1 MAVGKKIKAAAGSGV
16 MKKISQW
23 AWGKIIKRS
32 FLVIVLLL
40 LGGLLFNLDRLG
52 NTGINLLKYKEY
64 LPGFIVKFLP
74 GGSAEFGAAIPEQ
87 ILNGQV
93 IEIYDGDT
101 ITLLTTDANGL
112 EKKYKVRFFGIDAP
126 EADQEYGIES
136 RDALREKILGK
147 QVRVIVVSVDRYGRS
162 VGKVMLGARYI
173 NLEMAGEGNAWYYP
187 DYAAKE
193 YDLSNAEKDARTR
206 KSGLWSGNSPQKP
219 WLYRKEKR

>member
-1 MAVGKKIKAAAGSGV
+1 MAKAKKAVSTAKSVAKKVAGG
-16 MKKISQW
+16 
-23 AWGKIIKRS
+23 AFGKIFKRS
-32 FLVIVLLL
+32 FLMILLVA
-40 LGGLLFNLDRLG
+40 LGGVLFNLDRLG

-74 GGSAEFGAAIPEQ
+74 GGSAEFGVAIPEQ

-101 ITLLTTDANGL
+101 ITLLRNDANGL

-193 YDLSNAEKDARTR
+193 YDLANAEKDARTR